1 LALPKSIMEDRLVMK
16 KLIVLFSLIALL
28 ASGMV
33 FAEVTLNGKIE
44 VEVANDFDNE
54 EGSTELE
61 KWDPDTRVEVNIKAD
76 ENNSGYIRT
85 RIRKDQKVV
94 TAVDYDGTETPPV
107 TTKTTNLWY
116 VDYDR
121 AFFTNNVLGS
131 LGVKGAPVKWISQF
145 GLNDWAPAQVAL
157 AGYDTTNKVLARNN
171 NKNTYF
177 FDEAIWATK
186 QSFTFADMVNVGV
199 MLGLSD
205 DRLQDF
211 YVDAS
216 AKLPAGP
223 GTLGL
228 QLSYNLWENKTI
240 WFDLAEPRLEIGDGV
255 MMIGAGYDM
264 KAGDIPLKVG
274 GAYYLPMDDEISYQV
289 YAFNAKATIGP
300 AYVVAGFQGVP
311 ENEDLGIEAQ
321 AIHNVRLAG
330 GMTFTPIIGADLGVV
345 LYTGGEDQVAGD
357 DREMLNTLDA
367 SVWLKAGKVTYR
379 VGYLNVPDDDYSIQ
393 PYKTDSIQ
401 RSFYMLAT
409 LAF

>member
-1 LALPKSIMEDRLVMK
+1 MK

-28 ASGMV
+28 ASGMA
-33 FAEVTLNGKIE
+33 FAQVTFTGKIE
-44 VEVANDFDNE
+44 VEAANDFDNE
-54 EGSTELE
+54 EGSASLE
-61 KWDPDTRVEVNIKAD
+61 KWDPDVRVELNIKAD
-76 ENNSGYIRT
+76 ENSSGYIRT

-94 TAVDYDGTETPPV
+94 TQSGTPD
-107 TTKTTNLWY
+107 KTTNLWY

-131 LGVKGAPVKWISQF
+131 LGVKDVPVKWISQF
-145 GLNDWAPAQVAL
+145 GMNDWAPAQVAL
-157 AGYDTTNKVLARNN
+157 AGYDTTNKVLFRDK

-199 MLGLSD
+199 MMGISN

-211 YVDAS
+211 YVDGS
-216 AKLPAGP
+216 AKLPVGP

-228 QLSYNLWENKTI
+228 QISYNLWENKTI

-255 MMIGAGYDM
+255 MMIGAGYDF

-274 GAYYLPMDDEISYQV
+274 GAYYLPMDDKISYQV

-311 ENEDLGIEAQ
+311 ENEDLFIEAQ
-321 AIHNVRLAG
+321 AIHNVRLAA
-330 GMTFTPIIGADLGVV
+330 GMKFTPIIGADVGVV
-345 LYTGGEDQVAGD
+345 LYTGGEEVNQVGD
-357 DREMLNTLDA
+357 DRETLNTLDA

-379 VGYLNVPDDDYSIQ
+379 VGYLYVPDDDVSIQ

>member
-44 VEVANDFDNE
+44 VEVATDFDEE
-54 EGSTELE
+54 EGAVVGTPPDGVLE
-61 KWDPDTRVEVNIKAD
+61 KWDPDTRIEVGIKAD

-85 RIRKDQKVV
+85 RF
-94 TAVDYDGTETPPV
+94 
-107 TTKTTNLWY
+107 KTDTSKIE
-116 VDYDR
+116 YDR

-131 LGVKGAPVKWISQF
+131 LGVKDAPVKWISQF
-145 GLNDWAPAQVAL
+145 GLNDWAPEQVAL

-228 QLSYNLWENKTI
+228 QLSYNLWENKAI
-240 WFDLAEPRLEIGDGV
+240 WFDVAEPRLKIGEGV

-345 LYTGGEDQVAGD
+345 LYTGGEDQVDGD

-379 VGYLNVPDDDYSIQ
+379 VGYLYVPDDDYSIQ

>member
-44 VEVANDFDNE
+44 VEVANDFDNK
-54 EGSTELE
+54 EGSEDLE
-61 KWDPDTRVEVNIKAD
+61 KWDPDTRIEVGIKAD

-85 RIRKDQKVV
+85 RF
-94 TAVDYDGTETPPV
+94 
-107 TTKTTNLWY
+107 KTDTSKIE
-116 VDYDR
+116 YDR

-131 LGVKGAPVKWISQF
+131 LGVKDAPVKWISQF
-145 GLNDWAPAQVAL
+145 GLNDWAPEQVAL

-228 QLSYNLWENKTI
+228 QLSYNLWENKAI
-240 WFDLAEPRLEIGDGV
+240 WFDVAEPRLKIGEGV

-345 LYTGGEDQVAGD
+345 LYTGGEDQVDGD

-379 VGYLNVPDDDYSIQ
+379 VGYLNVPEKDFSIQ
-393 PYKTDSIQ
+393 PYKTDSTQ
-401 RSFYMLAT
+401 NSFYMLAT

>member
-54 EGSTELE
+54 EGSKDLE
-61 KWDPDTRVEVNIKAD
+61 KWDPDTRIEVGIKAD

-85 RIRKDQKVV
+85 RF
-94 TAVDYDGTETPPV
+94 
-107 TTKTTNLWY
+107 KTDTSKIE
-116 VDYDR
+116 YDR

-131 LGVKGAPVKWISQF
+131 LGVKDAPVKWISQF
-145 GLNDWAPAQVAL
+145 GLNDWAPEQVAL

>member
-1 LALPKSIMEDRLVMK
+1 MK

-28 ASGMV
+28 ASGMA
-33 FAEVTLNGKIE
+33 FAQVTFTGKIE
-44 VEVANDFDNE
+44 VEAANDFDNE
-54 EGSTELE
+54 EGSASLE
-61 KWDPDTRVEVNIKAD
+61 KWDPDVRVELNIKAD
-76 ENNSGYIRT
+76 DNSSGYIRT

-94 TAVDYDGTETPPV
+94 TQSGSPD
-107 TTKTTNLWY
+107 KTTNLWY

-121 AFFTNNVLGS
+121 AYFTNNVLGS
-131 LGVKGAPVKWISQF
+131 LGVKDVPVKWISQF
-145 GLNDWAPAQVAL
+145 GMNDWAPAQVAL
-157 AGYDTTNKVLARNN
+157 AGYDTTNKVLFRDK

-199 MLGLSD
+199 MMGISN

-211 YVDAS
+211 YVDGS
-216 AKLPAGP
+216 AKLPVGP

-255 MMIGAGYDM
+255 MMIGAGYDF

-274 GAYYLPMDDEISYQV
+274 GAYYLPMDDKISYQV

-311 ENEDLGIEAQ
+311 ENDDLGIEAQ
-321 AIHNVRLAG
+321 AIHNVRLAA
-330 GMTFTPIIGADLGVV
+330 GMKFTPIIGADVGAV
-345 LYTGGEDQVAGD
+345 LYTGGEEVNQVGD
-357 DREMLNTLDA
+357 DRETLNTLDA

-379 VGYLNVPDDDYSIQ
+379 VGYLYVPDDDYSIQ
-393 PYKTDSIQ
+393 PLNTDSLQ

>member
-1 LALPKSIMEDRLVMK
+1 MK

-54 EGSTELE
+54 EGSKDLE
-61 KWDPDTRVEVNIKAD
+61 KWDPDTRIEVGIKAD

-85 RIRKDQKVV
+85 RF
-94 TAVDYDGTETPPV
+94 
-107 TTKTTNLWY
+107 KTDTSKIE
-116 VDYDR
+116 YDR

-131 LGVKGAPVKWISQF
+131 LGVKDAPVKWISQF
-145 GLNDWAPAQVAL
+145 GLNDWAPEQVAL
-157 AGYDTTNKVLARNN
+157 AGYDTTNKVLARVN

>member
-1 LALPKSIMEDRLVMK
+1 MK

-28 ASGMV
+28 ASGMA
-33 FAEVTLNGKIE
+33 FAQVTFTGKIE
-44 VEVANDFDNE
+44 VEAANDFDNDK
-54 EGSTELE
+54 GSASLE
-61 KWDPDTRVEVNIKAD
+61 KWDPDVRVELNIKAD
-76 ENNSGYIRT
+76 DNSSGYIRT

-94 TAVDYDGTETPPV
+94 TQSGSPD
-107 TTKTTNLWY
+107 KTTNLWY

-121 AFFTNNVLGS
+121 AYFTNNVLGS
-131 LGVKGAPVKWISQF
+131 LGVKDVPVKWISQF
-145 GLNDWAPAQVAL
+145 GMNDWAPAQVAL
-157 AGYDTTNKVLARNN
+157 AGYDTTNKVLFRDK

-199 MLGLSD
+199 MMGISN

-211 YVDAS
+211 YVDGS
-216 AKLPAGP
+216 AKLPVGP

-228 QLSYNLWENKTI
+228 QISYNLWENKTI

-255 MMIGAGYDM
+255 MMFGAGYDF
-264 KAGDIPLKVG
+264 KVADIPLKVG
-274 GAYYLPMDDEISYQV
+274 GAYYLPMDDKISYQV

-311 ENEDLGIEAQ
+311 ENDDLGIKAQ
-321 AIHNVRLAG
+321 AIHNVRLAA
-330 GMTFTPIIGADLGVV
+330 GMKFTPIIGADVGVV
-345 LYTGGEDQVAGD
+345 LYTGGEEKNYATPAD
-357 DREMLNTLDA
+357 DRETLNTLDA

-379 VGYLNVPDDDYSIQ
+379 VGYLYVPDDDYSIQ
-393 PYKTDSIQ
+393 PLNTDSLQ

>member
-1 LALPKSIMEDRLVMK
+1 MK

-54 EGSTELE
+54 EGSEDLE
-61 KWDPDTRVEVNIKAD
+61 KWDPDTRIEVGIKAD

-85 RIRKDQKVV
+85 RF
-94 TAVDYDGTETPPV
+94 
-107 TTKTTNLWY
+107 KTDTSKIE
-116 VDYDR
+116 YDR

-131 LGVKGAPVKWISQF
+131 LGVKDAPVKWISQF
-145 GLNDWAPAQVAL
+145 GLNDWAPEQVAL
-157 AGYDTTNKVLARNN
+157 AGYDTTNKVLARDS

-228 QLSYNLWENKTI
+228 QLSYNLWENKII
-240 WFDLAEPRLEIGDGV
+240 WGGGTTTPEPRLEIGDGV

-345 LYTGGEDQVAGD
+345 LYTGGEEENSPSDPLETPD

-379 VGYLNVPDDDYSIQ
+379 VGYLNVPEKDFSIQ
-393 PYKTDSIQ
+393 PYKTDSTQ
-401 RSFYMLAT
+401 NSFYMLAT